1 MLGRATGIDLYGID
15 ATLIEVEADLGG
27 GLPVI
32 TTVGLPDPA
41 VREGVDRIR
50 SAIRHAGFSL
60 PQRRVVVNLA
70 PAGMRKQGAA
80 LDLPVAVAILTADGQ
95 IPPPGPPG
103 TVLAGELALDGT
115 VRPVRGVISAALAAR
130 DAGRERII
138 VPAANAGEAA
148 LVQGIEVL
156 SAGSLA
162 EVAGLGRPGAV
173 QPVLA
178 DLAALLQSADLLQ
191 AGHDLSEVRGQAFAR
206 RALEVAAAG
215 GHNLLLV
222 GPPGAGKTMLA
233 RRMPGILPRLGP
245 DEALEV
251 TRVYSA
257 AGLGTSLVT
266 RRPFRAPHHGISP
279 AGLAGGGSRPRPGE
293 VSLATHGVLF
303 LDELPEFRRDVL
315 ESLRQPLEDRVISIT
330 RVSGTAVLPARFAL
344 VGAMNPCPCGYHGA
358 ASRPCECSAHEIRR
372 YRGRLSGPLMDRFDL
387 VVEVPALDL
396 AAMPQGLSGER
407 SVTVRSRVEQA
418 RSIQRKRFP
427 EGGGAGTNAD
437 MDARDL
443 ERCAA
448 LEEGALDLMRR
459 VGTSGNLSAR
469 GYCRV
474 LRVARTLADLAGK
487 EDIGPAELMEA
498 LMFRQG
504 SGPAELPRAR

>member
-1 MLGRATGIDLYGID
+1 MLGRATGIDLYGIE

-50 SAIRHAGFSL
+50 SAIRHAGFVL

-80 LDLPVAVAILTADGQ
+80 LDLPVAVAILAADGQ
-95 IPPPGPPG
+95 ISPPGPPG
-103 TVLAGELALDGT
+103 TVMVGELGLDGT
-115 VRPVRGVISAALAAR
+115 LRPVRGVISAAMAAR
-130 DAGRERII
+130 DEGRVRII
-138 VPAANAGEAA
+138 VPEANAAEAA
-148 LVQGIEVL
+148 LVDGVEVF
-156 SAGSLA
+156 SASSLA
-162 EVAGLGRPGAV
+162 EVAALGEPGAAR
-173 QPVLA
+173 PVRADIRTLLEGTDELRAGA
-178 DLAALLQSADLLQ
+178 DLAD
-191 AGHDLSEVRGQAFAR
+191 VRGQAFAR

-245 DEALEV
+245 EEALEV

-279 AGLAGGGSRPRPGE
+279 AGLAGGGTRPRPGE

-315 ESLRQPLEDRVISIT
+315 EGLRQPLEDRVISIT
-330 RVSGTAVLPARFAL
+330 RVSGTAVLPAHFAL
-344 VGAMNPCPCGYHGA
+344 VAAMNPCPCGYHGA
-358 ASRPCECSAHEIRR
+358 ASRRCNCTPNEVRR
-372 YRGRLSGPLMDRFDL
+372 YRGRVSGPLLDRFDL
-387 VVEVPALDL
+387 VVEVPAVDL
-396 AAMPQGLSGER
+396 AITPQGPSGESSR
-407 SVTVRSRVEQA
+407 EVRSRVEKA
-418 RSIQRKRFP
+418 RLIQRRRFS
-427 EGGGAGTNAD
+427 GGELTGTNAD
-437 MDARDL
+437 MDTRDL
-443 ERCAA
+443 ERFAP
-448 LEEGALDLMRR
+448 LENRALDLLRQA
-459 VGTSGNLSAR
+459 GASGRLSAR
-469 GYCRV
+469 GFCRV
-474 LRVARTLADLAGK
+474 LRVARTLADLAAR
-487 EDIGPAELMEA
+487 EEVGPDELMEA

-504 SGPAELPRAR
+504 GAH